1 MCERIEAQVAR
12 YSLAA
17 GRCLLNTLARLRFR
31 PLAGQAVRHVVVYR
45 VGNIGD
51 TVVAIPALTALR
63 EAFPEAIITLLT
75 SSGSS
80 ELPGAAM
87 VLEVFPGLVNR
98 IVSYLPSEIKTL
110 TGLRRL
116 RSEVTAIGGVDLF
129 VDLPVSMQTL
139 RRGLQELFLAH
150 WLGSR
155 SALGFALLLPGVFKS
170 AYCRRMPE
178 RIPRTADWLCSIVVQ
193 SLGLPDREI
202 DPLRFFKPP
211 HQLEW
216 AGLERDPE
224 RPLLVVNAGAK
235 LAIKRLPPAHFRET
249 IRQLHAQVPG
259 LQTVLV
265 GSLEERGL
273 NDEIAADFPEVTNLA
288 GQLSLSE
295 TWALLSQARLVLS
308 NDTGTMHMAGLL
320 QKPVFTPMGGQY
332 PAPLWHPPGKH
343 FIAFRHP
350 VPCAPCFRDTCPL
363 PEQNCLTAIPPETVA
378 STIAKELQ
386 ASEGFAHANNR

>member
-1 MCERIEAQVAR
+1 MCEQIEAQVAR

-17 GRCLLNTLARLRFR
+17 GRCLLDTLVMFRFR
-31 PLAGQAVRHVVVYR
+31 PMAGQTVRHVVVYR

-51 TVVAIPALTALR
+51 TVVAIPALTAIR

-87 VLEVFPGLVNR
+87 VLEAFPGLVNR
-98 IVSYLPSEIKTL
+98 IVSYLPSDIKNL
-110 TGLRRL
+110 AGLRRL
-116 RSEVTAIGGVDLF
+116 RSEVTAAGGVDLF
-129 VDLPVSMQTL
+129 VDLPISMQTL

-155 SALGFALLLPGVFKS
+155 SALGFALPLPEVFKS
-170 AYCRRMPE
+170 AYCRQMPE
-178 RIPRTADWLCSIVVQ
+178 QIPQTADWLCAIVVQ
-193 SLGLPDREI
+193 ALGMPDREI

-211 HQLEW
+211 SQLDR
-216 AGLERDPE
+216 AGLEREPD

-235 LAIKRLPPAHFRET
+235 LAIKRWPAAHFRET

-265 GSLEERGL
+265 GSLEERSL
-273 NDEIAADFPEVTNLA
+273 NDEIAADLPDVANLA

-295 TWALLSQARLVLS
+295 TWALLSQAKLVLS

-320 QKPVFTPMGGQY
+320 QKPVFAPMGGQY

-343 FIAFRHP
+343 FISFRHP

-363 PEQNCLTAIPPETVA
+363 PEQSCLTAIAPETVA
-378 STIAKELQ
+378 SALAQNLQ
-386 ASEGFAHANNR
+386 APESIAHANNR

>member
-1 MCERIEAQVAR
+1 MCEQIEAQVAR

-17 GRCLLNTLARLRFR
+17 GRCLLDTLAKLKFR
-31 PLAGQAVRHVVVYR
+31 RIEGQTIGHVVVYR

-51 TVVAIPALTALR
+51 TVVAIPALTAIR
-63 EAFPEAIITLLT
+63 EAFPEAVITLLT
-75 SSGSS
+75 SSGTS
-80 ELPGAAM
+80 ELPGAAL
-87 VLEVFPGLVNR
+87 VLEAFPGLVNR
-98 IVSYLPSEIKTL
+98 IVSYLPSKVKSL
-110 TGLRRL
+110 RGLRRL
-116 RSEVTAIGGVDLF
+116 RSEVTAVGGVDLF

-155 SALGFALLLPGVFKS
+155 SALGFALLLPEVFKS
-170 AYCRRMPE
+170 AYCRQMPE
-178 RIPRTADWLCSIVVQ
+178 RIPQTADWLCSNVVQ
-193 SLGLPDREI
+193 ALGMTDREI

-211 HQLEW
+211 SQLEL
-216 AGLERDPE
+216 AGLEREPD

-235 LAIKRLPPAHFRET
+235 LAIKRWPAAHFRET

-265 GSLEERGL
+265 GSLEERSL
-273 NDEIAADFPEVTNLA
+273 NDEIAADLPDVANLA
-288 GQLSLSE
+288 GQLSLLE
-295 TWALLSQARLVLS
+295 TWALLSQAKLVLS

-320 QKPVFTPMGGQY
+320 QKPVFAPMGGQY

-343 FIAFRHP
+343 FISFRHP

-363 PEQNCLTAIPPETVA
+363 PEQSCLTAIAPETVA
-378 STIAKELQ
+378 SALAQNLQ
-386 ASEGFAHANNR
+386 APESIAHANNR